1 MAFFKILSRSLCV
14 YILKQLFFSIS
25 VNSGF
30 KNIYLTTS
38 WLGKYFAT
46 IHLDFKE

>member
-1 MAFFKILSRSLCV
+1 MGS
-14 YILKQLFFSIS
+14 KQARLNATKSVLVLSIS

-30 KNIYLTTS
+30 SNIYLAAS
-38 WLGKYFAT
+38 WLGKYIAT

>member
-1 MAFFKILSRSLCV
+1 M

-25 VNSGF
+25 VDSGF
-30 KNIYLTTS
+30 KNIYLAALH
-38 WLGKYFAT
+38 LGKYLAT